1 LFLFRNARGKTKLK
15 VYIETY
21 GCWLNKADSQVVESM
36 LKRGGHEV
44 TSDLEEADAV
54 VVNTCAVRAET
65 ERKIARRLE
74 ELEEWR
80 KHRANR
86 KLVVIG
92 CLARARPAFIASTSP
107 SASIL
112 GPNATHLIL
121 RALHERVV
129 DVGSDRR
136 SVFELPTYNG
146 SGKRLVIP
154 VAVGCLGSCSY
165 CIMPISRGRLS
176 SCQPQRILRLFVDA
190 ISKGAK
196 EVYLVAQ
203 DLASYGLDIGTSFP
217 ELLRALLECKGDYMI
232 RLGMME
238 PSTLSVMAR
247 ELIEFYFDDRVY
259 KYLHLPLQ
267 SGSDRILHLMNRRYT
282 SSSFVDLVNFF
293 RSKVDLFLA
302 TDVIVGFPTETEED
316 FEQTCRVLEKIAP
329 DKVHVARY
337 ALRPFTKAASM
348 PQLSDHVKKE
358 RSRVL
363 DELVKELTLKRN
375 LRYVGKEVEVLLT
388 DVAPKEGLL
397 GRMPDYRPVV
407 VKCDRDML
415 WKKVTVVIEEAKPH
429 VLLGR
434 TA

>member
-1 LFLFRNARGKTKLK
+1 M
-15 VYIETY
+15 
-21 GCWLNKADSQVVESM
+21 NKADSQVVASM
-36 LKRGGHEV
+36 LKREGHEV
-44 TSDLEEADAV
+44 TSDLEGADAV

-74 ELEEWR
+74 EFEEWR
-80 KHRANR
+80 KHRSNR
-86 KLVVIG
+86 RVVVIG
-92 CLARARPAFIASTSP
+92 CLARARPAFIASISP

-112 GPNATHLIL
+112 GPNAIHLIL
-121 RALHERVV
+121 EALHKKIV
-129 DVGSDRR
+129 DVGPDKR
-136 SVFELPTYNG
+136 SVFELPAYEG
-146 SGKRLVIP
+146 SSRRLVIP

-176 SCQPQRILRLFVDA
+176 SCQPEKIMRLFVNA
-190 ISKGAK
+190 IFRGAK

-203 DLASYGLDIGTSFP
+203 DLASYGLDIGTSLP
-217 ELLRALLECKGDYMI
+217 ALLRALLEHEGDYMI

-238 PSTLSVMAR
+238 PSTLSLIAR
-247 ELIEFYFDDRVY
+247 ELLDLYSDPRVY

-267 SGSDRILHLMNRRYT
+267 SGSDRILHLMNRKYT
-282 SSSFVDLVNFF
+282 STSFIELVNLF

-302 TDVIVGFPTETEED
+302 TDVIVGFPTESEED
-316 FEQTCRVLEKIAP
+316 FKLTCEVLEKIAP

-358 RSRVL
+358 RSRAL
-363 DELVKELTLKRN
+363 NELVKELTLKRN
-375 LRYVGKEVEVLLT
+375 SRYVGKEVEVLLT
-388 DVAPKEGLL
+388 DKAPKEGLL

-407 VKCDRDML
+407 VKCDHDML
-415 WKKVTVVIEEAKPH
+415 WRRVTVIIEEAKPH

-434 TA
+434 VT